1 MALVEAL
8 RGGQIGQ
15 LWLLICGQVLTSHIK
30 LEHAAVSVD
39 PARLVEFHLGRLERR
54 DRITL
59 ILMVVS
65 LLFTVRRGLDGQ
77 SEARKVDGIID
88 DSLGGVIVGR
98 WCLLLLADHER
109 GTVAHRG
116 VLVGAA
122 LAAFEFLDL
131 HEGRRRYTLESGRA
145 LTSLE
150 EIWE

>member
-39 PARLVEFHLGRLERR
+39 PARLVEFHLGGLERR

-77 SEARKVDGIID
+77 AEARKVDGIID
-88 DSLGGVIVGR
+88 EGGSCLGVFMGR

-116 VLVGAA
+116 ILVGAA
-122 LAAFEFLDL
+122 LAAFKFLQM
-131 HEGRRRYTLESGRA
+131 HEGRR
-145 LTSLE
+145 
-150 EIWE
+150 

>member
-1 MALVEAL
+1 M
-8 RGGQIGQ
+8 
-15 LWLLICGQVLTSHIK
+15 TSHIK

-88 DSLGGVIVGR
+88 DSLGGVIMRRG
-98 WCLLLLADHER
+98 CLLLADHER

-122 LAAFEFLDL
+122 LAAFEFLQM